1 MKKFY
6 KSIFPIALLLCGLV
20 VSLTACSHDT
30 PEKPN
35 TEDPSSDGT
44 NPNKPNPD
52 TPQQKGDSIL
62 AQLVPTP
69 AAKSG
74 QDLESFFVGDKIYYD
89 LKIT

>member
-1 MKKFY
+1 MKKLY
-6 KSIFPIALLLCGLV
+6 KSIFSVVLLLCGLT
-20 VSLTACSHDT
+20 VSLTACSHDGGET

-44 NPNKPNPD
+44 TPNKPNPD

-74 QDLESFFVGDKIYYD
+74 QDLEGFW
-89 LKIT
+89 